1 VQALGTKR
9 FSAACK
15 VGPSWGCS
23 QPDFSKLAFWLVID
37 RDAFT
42 GRELCYPTQA
52 KKRLEW
58 GTQPLLLVQACLPG
72 TFEEANWDK
81 CGVTSAMPARARRF

>member
-58 GTQPLLLVQACLPG
+58 GTQPLLLVQGVGAKAVVPPG
-72 TFEEANWDK
+72 N
-81 CGVTSAMPARARRF
+81 VRRG